1 MIKRTWTT
9 EEKQQYLASTLKY
22 YYKDLEVLAKLKFV
36 GEFQTV
42 IDCNSKYKLGVK
54 LTGSEGQS
62 YYSYVLRLVL
72 YTKENELAQPS
83 LNLVFDKT
91 KGGFLGE
98 LYYGYSTPCFRGKL
112 KEDKTVSF
120 MRDYIEL
127 KELSRLF
134 KEGVHKEELL
144 SAYFEVAT
152 LLTDFMNGVQFQVKK
167 SSLECRGFKL
177 I

>member
-9 EEKQQYLASTLKY
+9 EEKQRYLASTLKY

-72 YTKENELAQPS
+72 YTKENEFAQHS

-120 MRDYIEL
+120 MRDYIEP

-134 KEGVHKEELL
+134 EEGVHKEELL

-152 LLTDFMNGVQFQVKK
+152 LLTDFMNGVQFQVKNPH
-167 SSLECRGFKL
+167 LNVEGL
-177 I
+177 N

>member
-1 MIKRTWTT
+1 MRKLTWTA
-9 EEKQQYLASTLKY
+9 EEKQRYLASTLKY
-22 YYKDLEVLAKLKFV
+22 YYKDLEVLANHKFV
-36 GEFQTV
+36 GKFQTV

-62 YYSYVLRLVL
+62 YYSYELSLVL
-72 YTKENELAQPS
+72 YTKENELTQHS

-112 KEDKTVSF
+112 KTNETISF
-120 MRDYIEL
+120 MRDYIEP
-127 KELSRLF
+127 KELFRLF
-134 KEGVHKEELL
+134 EEGVHREELL
-144 SAYFEVAT
+144 SDYFDVAT
-152 LLTDFMNGVQFQVKK
+152 LLTDFMNRVKFQVKI
-167 SSLECRGFKL
+167 L

>member
-9 EEKQQYLASTLKY
+9 EEKQRYLASTLKY
-22 YYKDLEVLAKLKFV
+22 YYKDLEVLAKDKFV
-36 GEFQTV
+36 GEFQTM
-42 IDCNSKYKLGVK
+42 IDCNSKYTLGVN
-54 LTGSEGQS
+54 LIGSEGQS

-72 YTKENELAQPS
+72 YINKNELAQHS

-120 MRDYIEL
+120 MSDYIEP
-127 KELSRLF
+127 KKLSRLF
-134 KEGVHKEELL
+134 EEGVHKGELL
-144 SAYFEVAT
+144 SAYFDVAT
-152 LLTDFMNGVQFQVKK
+152 LLTDFMNDVKIQVKHPHLTVK
-167 SSLECRGFKL
+167 GLN
-177 I
+177 

>member
-9 EEKQQYLASTLKY
+9 EEKQRYLASTLKY
-22 YYKDLEVLAKLKFV
+22 YYKDLEVLAKDKFV
-36 GEFQTV
+36 GEFQTI

-62 YYSYVLRLVL
+62 YYSYVLSLVL
-72 YTKENELAQPS
+72 YTKKNELAQHS

-120 MRDYIEL
+120 MRDYIEP

-134 KEGVHKEELL
+134 EEGVHKEELL
-144 SAYFEVAT
+144 SVYFDVAT
-152 LLTDFMNGVQFQVKK
+152 LLTDFMNRVKVQVKNPH
-167 SSLECRGFKL
+167 LNVEGL
-177 I
+177 N